1 MLNMPSLFDTPFKP
15 MTADDD
21 GFNVDLA
28 PLLVFDKAIV
38 LGKNSKFYVDEDVV
52 DSSDE
57 DESLKRDQE
66 YFKAKDEQARNKRI
80 SKINKDKLKEDT
92 SPRRAEELRLKKL
105 NKEITDN
112 YLSLGGSEKDLQFC
126 KKCQVKKIKNEENFD
141 KLSTNTA
148 EYKRGYR
155 FECTCIDCKTESQEY
170 KHDKYLEYRALEFN
184 KFTCDCG
191 ECFMISKNSTRAKEQ
206 ITKHSQSRHHKMFE
220 MVKSDN
226 IKYELFNIGQL
237 RAINKNNLKEDG
249 SYIISNIPNK
259 KKDQIVKE
267 LTEYEGIIEIPDNIL
282 SIQK

>member
-1 MLNMPSLFDTPFKP
+1 MPSLFDTPFKP

-21 GFNVDLA
+21 GFTVDIA
-28 PLLVFDKAIV
+28 PVLVFDKAVV

-52 DSSDE
+52 DSSDQ
-57 DESLKRDQE
+57 DEILKRDQE
-66 YFKAKDEQARNKRI
+66 YYKAKDEQARIKRI
-80 SKINKDKLKEDT
+80 FKINKDKLKEDT
-92 SPRRAEELRLKKL
+92 AVRRAEQIRLDKL
-105 NKEITDN
+105 NKETVDN
-112 YLSLGGSEKDLQFC
+112 YVSMGGSEKDFQIC
-126 KKCQVKKIKNEENFD
+126 KKCQVKKLKNEENFD
-141 KLSTNTA
+141 KLSAKTA
-148 EYKRGYR
+148 EYKRGWR
-155 FECTCIDCKTESQEY
+155 FEFTCIDCKTESQEY

-191 ECFMISKNSTRAKEQ
+191 ECFMVSKNTTKAKEQ
-206 ITKHSQSRHHKMFE
+206 LTKHSQSRHHKMFE